1 MFHASLS
8 VLYWQMME
16 HFFKKLLQ
24 NPTAKADD
32 ETVITLGLTL
42 MLTSATSSSSSFILR
57 VILEV
62 LTSTNLSLSCRRST
76 DEKLKKK
83 RVNCLYQSLHK
94 EKIKKTTL
102 LHLLQP
108 VPLAC
113 STSKDLLSR
122 IRTRSRFSASS
133 SSLALDNRVWEAWN
147 NDVDSWGSDIRCKGT
162 LNLKLNTILILII
175 D

>member
-1 MFHASLS
+1 
-8 VLYWQMME
+8 MME

-76 DEKLKKK
+76 DEKLKK

-94 EKIKKTTL
+94 ENYFVT
-102 LHLLQP
+102 
-108 VPLAC
+108 
-113 STSKDLLSR
+113 STSASTIGMLYFQGSPLKNSHQISFFCLQLLFGFGQQGL
-122 IRTRSRFSASS
+122 RSM
-133 SSLALDNRVWEAWN
+133 
-147 NDVDSWGSDIRCKGT
+147 K
-162 LNLKLNTILILII
+162 
-175 D
+175 